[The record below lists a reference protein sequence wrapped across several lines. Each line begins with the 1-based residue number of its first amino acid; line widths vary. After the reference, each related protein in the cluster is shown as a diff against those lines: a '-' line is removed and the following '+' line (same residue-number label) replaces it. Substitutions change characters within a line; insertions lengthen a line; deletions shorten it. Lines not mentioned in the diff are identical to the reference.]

1 MKKILTFDCYGTL
14 LDPSPLYGLIGQI
27 AKEQGLSSEKAI
39 HIFSSY
45 EDRLMYG
52 ESFIKYD
59 ELLLQALMYC
69 DMEMNCDGFASQYER
84 VILVHKTFQPFPDVL
99 AALRVLKEM
108 GYELVLLSNTT
119 HQMMRWHVEALE
131 HWFDDWLVAEDTK
144 CYKPDLRFFQMAEQ
158 KFDLRTREHF
168 HIAKGYWWD
177 IVPASKLGW
186 GKIWVNR
193 AHLKKGKG
201 NGTTVLD
208 GIERIGSA
216 ADFGGEQDNSVKSK
230 GLKIQEGFES
240 PSFYIYFCISVY
252 EIHIF

>member
-52 ESFIKYD
+52 ESFMKYD
-59 ELLLQALMYC
+59 ELLLQALTYC

-119 HQMMRWHVEALE
+119 HQMMRWYVEALE
-131 HWFDDWLVAEDTK
+131 HWFDDWLVAENTK

-186 GKIWVNR
+186 RKIWVNR
-193 AHLKKGKG
+193 THLKKGREMEQSYWMVSS
-201 NGTTVLD
+201 VLEVPP
-208 GIERIGSA
+208 ILEANKTIR
-216 ADFGGEQDNSVKSK
+216 
-230 GLKIQEGFES
+230 
-240 PSFYIYFCISVY
+240 
-252 EIHIF
+252 